1 MTGLFLGIDQV
12 ISQRSNVSP
21 CLFANS
27 LTSPSLP
34 NLVLCASID
43 SRWVL
48 CDQSWCQQVGMIILQ
63 WNWTFNFQLIHCSY
77 HCRMECLPT
86 PLRGHALPLFY
97 SIQKLKVSI
106 FKGHIFSNIIWHVHD
121 HKMLSYLLWVSY
133 TPLNSGELHY
143 TYIGW
148 TSNMVACFGTLSKQG
163 DPLLWN
169 YEYSKTRLTMK
180 KHTILPW

>member
-12 ISQRSNVSP
+12 ISQRSSVSP
-21 CLFANS
+21 RLFANS

-48 CDQSWCQQVGMIILQ
+48 CDQSWCQQVGMTILQ
-63 WNWTFNFQLIHCSY
+63 WNLALNIQLLHHSY

-86 PLRGHALPLFY
+86 PLRGHALPPFY

-106 FKGHIFSNIIWHVHD
+106 FKCHIFSNIIWRD
-121 HKMLSYLLWVSY
+121 HKILSYLLWVSY

-148 TSNMVACFGTLSKQG
+148 TSNNNDSMFWYIKQTGRPTLMK
-163 DPLLWN
+163 LWILRN
-169 YEYSKTRLTMK
+169 QAYHE